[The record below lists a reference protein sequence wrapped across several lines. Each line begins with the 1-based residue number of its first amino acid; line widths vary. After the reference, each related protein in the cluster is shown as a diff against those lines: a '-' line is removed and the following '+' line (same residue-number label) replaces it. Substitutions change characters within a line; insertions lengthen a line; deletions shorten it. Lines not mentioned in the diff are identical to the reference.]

1 MTQTYRLFAIGV
13 VTLAIA
19 AKVGQ
24 GFFPEEAKIV
34 RHIPTASQVVALTF
48 DDGPNAKTTPE
59 LLRVLREKNVRA
71 TFFILGENAAEHPEL
86 VAQAA
91 KEGHEIASH
100 SYTHRHLKNLNRE
113 ECAAELDKAEDILN
127 KIGQRPRLFRPPG
140 GLYNETVLEEAK
152 KRGYTTILWSVDP
165 NDWKRPSVDF
175 VVRSVT
181 EKAVSGGIVLLHDGL
196 YPLPTPKAV
205 AQIIDRLRA
214 KGFSIVT
221 VSELLKYQEVRE
233 TGQLPAS
240 Q

>member
-1 MTQTYRLFAIGV
+1 MRGAYHLFAAGV
-13 VTLAIA
+13 VALAVA
-19 AKVGQ
+19 AKIGQ
-24 GFFPEEAKIV
+24 GFFSEEAKIV

-48 DDGPNAKTTPE
+48 DDGPNAKTTPQ
-59 LLRVLREKNVRA
+59 LLRVLQEKNVRA

-100 SYTHRHLKNLNRE
+100 SYTHRHLKNLSRE
-113 ECAAELDKAEDILN
+113 ECAAELDKAEEILCR
-127 KIGQRPRLFRPPG
+127 IGQKPRLFRPPG
-140 GLYNETVLEEAK
+140 GLYSEAVLEEAE

-165 NDWKRPSVDF
+165 TDWKRPSVDF
-175 VVRSVT
+175 VVRRVM
-181 EKAVSGGIVLLHDGL
+181 EKAASGGIVLLHDGL

-221 VSELLKYQEVRE
+221 VGELLKYQEVRE
-233 TGQLPAS
+233 TGKLPLV